1 MFAFKTLAAKYSGAM
16 ALILAIFSA
25 GLVVVHACH
34 TEQPTHSSTSSHHEE
49 SVASKGQIMG
59 SESLAAKVC
68 AVTFFLV
75 LLAGRKYL
83 VNRILNSD
91 SLVNTQLQRLYNFI
105 YRPPN
110 IKNSLSL
117 SQLGVIRI

>member
-1 MFAFKTLAAKYSGAM
+1 MFAFKTLAAKYSGAL

-34 TEQPTHSSTSSHHEE
+34 TEKPSHSSASAHHEE
-49 SVASKGQIMG
+49 SAASEGQIIG
-59 SESLAAKVC
+59 SESLVAKVC

-75 LLAGRKYL
+75 LLAGRKYF
-83 VNRILNSD
+83 VKIIIRVD
-91 SLVNTQLQRLYNFI
+91 SLVNRQLMRLINFV

>member
-1 MFAFKTLAAKYSGAM
+1 MAAKYSGAL

-34 TEQPTHSSTSSHHEE
+34 TEQPIHSSKSAHHEE
-49 SVASKGQIMG
+49 SVASKGQIIG
-59 SESLAAKVC
+59 SQSLVAKVC

-75 LLAGRKYL
+75 LLAGRKYY
-83 VNRILNSD
+83 VKRILRAD
-91 SLVNTQLQRLYNFI
+91 SFINTQLLRLFNFI

-110 IKNSLSL
+110 IKNALSL